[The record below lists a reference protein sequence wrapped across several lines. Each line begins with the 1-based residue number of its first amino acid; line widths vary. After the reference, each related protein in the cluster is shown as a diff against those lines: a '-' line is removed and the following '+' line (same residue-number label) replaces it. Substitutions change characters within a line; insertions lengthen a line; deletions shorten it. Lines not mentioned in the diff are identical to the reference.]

1 MQAPLKGSRMKA
13 IQVFVAASEAA
24 TGVML
29 LVSPSGVVRLL
40 FGAEVDGVGVVVSR
54 IAGIA
59 LIALGVGCW
68 PGGVSVV
75 GLLVYSAFA
84 TLYLACLLAAG
95 AWVGV
100 LLWPA
105 VAVHAVLTILLVWAW
120 SRERRCPGLG
130 SETVSR
136 ASKRKTK

>member
-1 MQAPLKGSRMKA
+1 MQPPLKGNRMKA

-29 LVSPSGVVRLL
+29 LVYPSGIVRLL
-40 FGAEVDGVGVVVSR
+40 FGAEVDGVSVVMSR

-75 GLLVYSAFA
+75 GLLVYSALA
-84 TLYLACLLAAG
+84 TLYLACLPATG
-95 AWVGV
+95 AWFGV

-105 VAVHAVLTILLVWAW
+105 VAVHAVLTLLLVWAW
-120 SRERRCPGLG
+120 ARERRCPGLG
-130 SETVSR
+130 SEKVR
-136 ASKRKTK
+136 RNVKL